1 MSPKLKNMFQCARLI
16 TGIQQLEDTFS
27 ILLRNMRSWLNIVGL
42 GTNDEVV
49 NKVRREDLSR

>member
-1 MSPKLKNMFQCARLI
+1 M